1 MITFLRKSSEI
12 LVQPKI
18 VMNTQINLQQTR
30 REEEAG
36 LGGGYREGWGDIHPR
51 LQGGGGIKA
60 VTRASEF

>member
-1 MITFLRKSSEI
+1 
-12 LVQPKI
+12 
-18 VMNTQINLQQTR
+18 MNTQKNLQQTR

-36 LGGGYREGWGDIHPR
+36 RGYREGWGDIHPH